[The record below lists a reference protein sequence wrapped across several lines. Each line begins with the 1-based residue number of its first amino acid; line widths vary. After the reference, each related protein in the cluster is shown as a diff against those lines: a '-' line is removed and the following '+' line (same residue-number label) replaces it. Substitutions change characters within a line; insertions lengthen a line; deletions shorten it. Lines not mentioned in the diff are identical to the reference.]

1 MSKMSEMDAVISD
14 LRSAAAT
21 INSVADSLF
30 EMFCGKEVEP
40 DAPVKAVK
48 PTLTLPEVRAVLADK
63 SRAGFTAQI
72 KELLRKHGAEKLSG
86 IDPAEYEGLLA
97 DAEGLGNG

>member
-1 MSKMSEMDAVISD
+1 MSKMSEMDTVISD
-14 LRSAAAT
+14 LRSAAET
-21 INSVADSLF
+21 ITGVADALF
-30 EMFCGKEVEP
+30 CMCCGTEEPEALVEP
-40 DAPVKAVK
+40 PKPV
-48 PTLTLPEVRAVLADK
+48 LTLPEVRAVLADK

-97 DAEGLGNG
+97 DVEVLGNG